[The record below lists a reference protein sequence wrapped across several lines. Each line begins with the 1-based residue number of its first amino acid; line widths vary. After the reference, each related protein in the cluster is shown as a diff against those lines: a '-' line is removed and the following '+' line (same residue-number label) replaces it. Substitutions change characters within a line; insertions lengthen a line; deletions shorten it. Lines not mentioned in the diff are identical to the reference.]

1 MQMSVYMRFGTLLCK
16 GVKDLLLQNFVGRG
30 KKV

>member
-1 MQMSVYMRFGTLLCK
+1 MSVYMRFGTLLCK